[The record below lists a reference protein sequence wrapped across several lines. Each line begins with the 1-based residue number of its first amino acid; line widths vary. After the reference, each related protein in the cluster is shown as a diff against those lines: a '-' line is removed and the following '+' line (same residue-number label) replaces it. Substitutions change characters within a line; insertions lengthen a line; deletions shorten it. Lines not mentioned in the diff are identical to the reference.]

1 MSESQAILVD
11 AHGQLYAAQGDGLVP
26 AEPADLPADV
36 SLILVVPGEDVLLSS
51 VDIPPVRQAT
61 RRRQAVRF
69 ALEDR
74 LAQPI
79 DELHIAIGPRTPG
92 GEFPAAIAAHDRMEA
107 WLGAIGE
114 RAPQVVAIVPDYLCL
129 SLPHEGEA
137 ALYLGDDRALV
148 RIGPFR
154 GFACELSL
162 APALLRRGDE
172 DIPLHVATD
181 GSDAADQIIARLRD
195 RGFTV
200 EPATTTAPAAGAA
213 GLLHAA
219 SIRPPINLLQD
230 IYAPRSASDEWLRPL
245 RPGLIM
251 LGLWIVLLLA
261 GQALEYRELARE
273 QEQMRAFA
281 EAQFRAAFPDVNNL
295 NNLRLQAEN
304 EIRQLRAREGTAG
317 LFPLLQAAAD
327 AIGPT
332 SALTIDSFQFRNGEL
347 FLSLRGDD
355 VQSVEALRSGFA
367 DNRVAQLEIQSADAG
382 SDGVQIR
389 ARVSP
394 AAS

>member
-1 MSESQAILVD
+1 MSEFQAILVD

-26 AEPADLPADV
+26 AEPADLPADT
-36 SLILVVPGEDVLLSS
+36 SLTLVVPGEDVLLSS

-92 GEFPAAIAAHDRMEA
+92 GEFPAAIAAHDCMEA
-107 WLGAIGE
+107 WLAAIGE

-137 ALYLGDDRALV
+137 ALYLGGDRALV

-154 GFACELSL
+154 GFSCELSL

-181 GSDAADQIIARLRD
+181 GSEAAEQVITRLRD

-200 EPATTTAPAAGAA
+200 EGATTAVPATNAAS
-213 GLLHAA
+213 LLHAA

-230 IYAPRSASDEWLRPL
+230 IYAPRSASDEWLQPL

-251 LGLWIVLLLA
+251 LSLWVVLLLG

-273 QEQMRAFA
+273 QAQMRTFA
-281 EAQFRAAFPDVNNL
+281 EEQFRAAFPDVNNV

-304 EIRQLRAREGTAG
+304 EIRQLRARQGTAG
-317 LFPLLQAAAD
+317 LFPLLQATAD
-327 AIGPT
+327 AVGPA
-332 SALTIDSFQFRNGEL
+332 SALSIESFQFRNGEL
-347 FLSLRGDD
+347 FVSLRGDS

-367 DNRVAQLEIQSADAG
+367 DNRVARLEIESADAG
-382 SDGVQIR
+382 NDGVQIR
-389 ARVSP
+389 ARISP